1 MLYVC
6 YFWNIG
12 YLYDDIVKITW
23 KIDDGVSICLFRAT
37 NEMVEVTKHN
47 FDDEFPLII
56 QRIKSSAFVAI
67 DTEFTALTIDEEL
80 EKSR

>member
-12 YLYDDIVKITW
+12 YLYDDIIITW

-67 DTEFTALTIDEEL
+67 DTEFTALTIDEQL

>member
-1 MLYVC
+1 
-6 YFWNIG
+6 
-12 YLYDDIVKITW
+12 
-23 KIDDGVSICLFRAT
+23 
-37 NEMVEVTKHN
+37 MVEVTKHN

-56 QRIKSSAFVAI
+56 QRIKSSSFVAI